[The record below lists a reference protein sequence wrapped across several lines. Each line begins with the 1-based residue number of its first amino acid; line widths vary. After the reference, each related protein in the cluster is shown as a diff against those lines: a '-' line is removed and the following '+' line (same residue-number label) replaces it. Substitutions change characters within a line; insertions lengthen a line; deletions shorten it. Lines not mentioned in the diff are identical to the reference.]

1 MGSKGIIM
9 SVFIA
14 LAMNCYGQNYFDIA
28 KIKNGFVPKNKFENS
43 TGETTVNNFAVKITS
58 PFVINDKIVFLLGMD
73 YSNIRLKPLLLNKP
87 VNLISSGIRLG
98 ISYNHNEKLKGIYIA
113 IPKLIGNYE
122 RGKNKYFQ
130 IGGVLLW
137 KYRAK
142 KNLTYKF
149 GIYGSTE
156 VFSIYTTPILG
167 LYYQSLNE
175 RLEVN
180 LTLPINADVN
190 YKILK
195 NVRVGIEFLAL
206 TAGYNLNNYTLF
218 SSYIQ
223 KTTQELG
230 PYLQF
235 DLWKEHLVLKAKAL
249 YTMSIF
255 RLYSDPDQVD
265 FGITGVFI
273 NDERTQ
279 LNNDF
284 KTALGFEI
292 SLAYRFHFK
301 KETDL

>member
-1 MGSKGIIM
+1 
-9 SVFIA
+9 
-14 LAMNCYGQNYFDIA
+14 
-28 KIKNGFVPKNKFENS
+28 
-43 TGETTVNNFAVKITS
+43 
-58 PFVINDKIVFLLGMD
+58 
-73 YSNIRLKPLLLNKP
+73 
-87 VNLISSGIRLG
+87 
-98 ISYNHNEKLKGIYIA
+98 
-113 IPKLIGNYE
+113 
-122 RGKNKYFQ
+122 
-130 IGGVLLW
+130 
-137 KYRAK
+137 
-142 KNLTYKF
+142 
-149 GIYGSTE
+149 